1 MPQIARMIGVNKS
14 TVKRRMIVYGLHA
27 RKDSSEISDQQ
38 LNSVIKDVTAKFP
51 NCGYRRMDGLLDA
64 RGIKVAEKRL
74 RASMQRD
81 DPE

>member
-1 MPQIARMIGVNKS
+1 
-14 TVKRRMIVYGLHA
+14 MIVYGLHT

-64 RGIKVAEKRL
+64 RGIKDAEKRL
-74 RASMQRD
+74 RASMQQD